1 MTYIATPIDRMS
13 EQYDVVVVG
22 SGYGGAI
29 SASRLAR
36 AELKVCLLERGDERQ
51 PGDFPE
57 SSLEGM
63 REIQMDWPNRRM
75 GAHNALYDFHV
86 NPDISVLVGCG
97 LGGTSLINANV
108 AIMPDERVWLD
119 PKWPDAIRADRETR
133 IAQGVARAVEM
144 LRPTPFPEHLPT
156 PHKLQAMD
164 RSAKHMKVPF
174 FRPSITVNFEDGT
187 NHVGLEQLACNSCGN
202 CVGGCNR
209 GSKNTLLMNYLPD
222 ANNHGAEIFTG
233 TSVKRLERKG
243 KRWLVRF
250 EATNS
255 GLRKFGV
262 SSMFVTAETVVL
274 AAGSLGSTEILLRS
288 RDAGLSMSDKVGHR
302 FTGNG
307 DVLGFAYNAKQLI
320 NGIGVGSARPGTGPG
335 PCITGL
341 IDLRDTPLLEDAM
354 IIEEGVIPSTL
365 APTLALSLFTA
376 ARMLGHYTTARLQEY
391 TEERMREMEALI
403 PGHQHRRRGEH
414 ADVPRDGPR
423 RLLRKDRA
431 RGRSH
436 AHPLARL
443 RQAID
448 LRADQRRAQARFRRT
463 RGHVHQKPIVDGTT
477 RQEPRHCSSVGWMQ
491 HERDR
496 RAWRGGRSRPRV
508 RRYVRVGD
516 TSRALRLRRIRDA
529 ALARRESVPDHLRT
543 G

>member
-133 IAQGVARAVEM
+133 IAQGVARAGEM

-222 ANNHGAEIFTG
+222 AHNHGAEIFTG

-288 RDAGLSMSDKVGHR
+288 RDAGLSLSDKVGHR

-354 IIEEGVIPSTL
+354 IIEEG
-365 APTLALSLFTA
+365 
-376 ARMLGHYTTARLQEY
+376 
-391 TEERMREMEALI
+391 
-403 PGHQHRRRGEH
+403 
-414 ADVPRDGPR
+414 
-423 RLLRKDRA
+423 
-431 RGRSH
+431 
-436 AHPLARL
+436 
-443 RQAID
+443 
-448 LRADQRRAQARFRRT
+448 
-463 RGHVHQKPIVDGTT
+463 
-477 RQEPRHCSSVGWMQ
+477 
-491 HERDR
+491 
-496 RAWRGGRSRPRV
+496 
-508 RRYVRVGD
+508 
-516 TSRALRLRRIRDA
+516 
-529 ALARRESVPDHLRT
+529 
-543 G
+543 

>member
-1 MTYIATPIDRMS
+1 M
-13 EQYDVVVVG
+13 
-22 SGYGGAI
+22 
-29 SASRLAR
+29 
-36 AELKVCLLERGDERQ
+36 CLLERGDERQ

-57 SSLEGM
+57 STLEGM

-187 NHVGLEQLACNSCGN
+187 NHVGLEQLACNSCGD

-403 PGHQHRRRGEH
+403 QGISTGAVANTQTFL
-414 ADVPRDGPR
+414 VM
-423 RLLRKDRA
+423 
-431 RGRSH
+431 
-436 AHPLARL
+436 AHDNSCGKIELV
-443 RQAID
+443 D
-448 LRADQRRAQARFRRT
+448 DRT
-463 RGHVHQKPIVDGTT
+463 RIHWPDCGKQSIFERINAELKRASDALGGTYIKNPLWTERT